1 MASAALLDLLTS
13 LGRDLGRLFGV
24 SRRGGGSRRGGIDS
38 QQVQSW
44 LAEAEAAG
52 QAGRLDEAMTLYRR
66 VLGERAAHPVA
77 LRGLREAA
85 LAAGQS
91 AEAINAQQRL
101 VNAAPSHERAA
112 EAQRLATLHYAQ
124 ASEDLECGRPAA
136 AIPHLKNAL
145 RWARDFVP
153 ATVALGDAQ
162 TRLGERREAV
172 RTWERALD
180 GQPSLPVLARLERA
194 YRDEGRPTRMIAV
207 YREAIA
213 RAPDD
218 LALAVALGR
227 VYLDLEM
234 LDEAA
239 DQLEKV
245 EVRAPDLPIVHAYLA
260 AVFER
265 RGDVREACA
274 EYRRSLHLAR
284 LLDWPH
290 RCEACQA
297 TSLGWQDQCQA
308 CRRWNTLRPAQS

>member
-1 MASAALLDLLTS
+1 MASAALFDLLTS
-13 LGRDLGRLFGV
+13 LGRDLGRLFGAP
-24 SRRGGGSRRGGIDS
+24 RRGEIDS

-44 LAEAEAAG
+44 LAEAETML
-52 QAGRLDEAMTLYRR
+52 QAGRPEEAMALYRR
-66 VLGERAAHPVA
+66 ILGERGTHPVA

-85 LAAGQS
+85 LVAGRS
-91 AEAINAQQRL
+91 EEAINTQQRL
-101 VNAAPSHERAA
+101 VSAAPAHERAA
-112 EAQRLATLHYAQ
+112 EAQHLATLYYEQ
-124 ASEDLECGRPAA
+124 ARGELQSGRPAA

-162 TRLGERREAV
+162 TLLGERREAV
-172 RTWERALD
+172 RTWERALE
-180 GQPSLPVLARLERA
+180 GPPSLPVLSRLERA
-194 YRDEGRPTRMIAV
+194 YRDEGRPTRMIAL
-207 YREAIA
+207 YRGAIA
-213 RAPDD
+213 RTPDD

-227 VYLDLEM
+227 VYLELEM

-245 EVRAPDLPIVHAYLA
+245 EVQAPDLPIVHAYLA

-265 RGDVREACA
+265 RGDLREACA

-290 RCEACQA
+290 RCEGCGSTSAGWHERCA
-297 TSLGWQDQCQA
+297 T